1 MLNIIKNYFM
11 IKIFNTIKQLLSNIK
26 LVRLI
31 YEKILL
37 LRCKKCFFLK
47 KNLICETNL
56 NSKLNLQN
64 FNDDYLKIAGNI
76 TTLEIPDLTGG
87 VCSTDRE
94 IIYNLIK
101 IIKPKKVLEIGTH
114 IGSST
119 VTIALAL
126 SIINENGTLKTVD
139 IIDVNDN
146 LIKPWL
152 KFKEK
157 KSPLSNLRLLKIDK
171 FVKFIVEDSSKFLK
185 EDLSNYDLIFLD
197 GSHRADHVYKEVSLA
212 LNLLNPNG
220 IILLHDYY
228 PASNPIPGP
237 REAFKRINKENNQ
250 IDIYQLT
257 NLDWAQS
264 SKNIGSSLAILYKK

>member
-1 MLNIIKNYFM
+1 MLYITKNYLM
-11 IKIFNTIKQLLSNIK
+11 NKIFNKIKQLLSNIK

-37 LRCKKCFFLK
+37 LRCEKRFFLN

-64 FNDDYLKIAGNI
+64 FKNDYLKIAGKI
-76 TTLEIPDLTGG
+76 IISEIPDLTGG
-87 VCSTDRE
+87 VCATDRE

-101 IIKPKKVLEIGTH
+101 ILKPKKVLEIGTH

-126 SIINENGTLKTVD
+126 SVINENGALTTVD
-139 IIDVNDN
+139 IIDVNDD
-146 LIKPWL
+146 LVRPWL
-152 KFKEK
+152 KFKQK
-157 KSPLSNLRLLKIDK
+157 KSPLCNLKLLKIDK
-171 FVKFIVEDSSKFLK
+171 FVKFIVEDSLKFLK
-185 EDLSNYDLIFLD
+185 ENLSKYDLIFLD

-212 LNLLNPNG
+212 LNLINSNG

-257 NLDWAQS
+257 NLNWAQLN
-264 SKNIGSSLAILYKK
+264 NIGSSLAILYKK

>member
-1 MLNIIKNYFM
+1 MR
-11 IKIFNTIKQLLSNIK
+11 KIFNTIKQLLSNIK
-26 LVRLI
+26 LLRLI

-37 LRCKKCFFLK
+37 LRCEKRFFLN

-64 FNDDYLKIAGNI
+64 FKNDYLNITGNI
-76 TTLEIPDLTGG
+76 IISEIPDLTGG
-87 VCSTDRE
+87 VCTTDRE

-119 VTIALAL
+119 VTIASAL
-126 SIINENGTLKTVD
+126 SDINENGTLTTVD
-139 IIDVNDN
+139 IIDVNDD
-146 LIKPWL
+146 LVRPWL
-152 KFKEK
+152 KFKTK
-157 KSPLSNLRLLKIDK
+157 NSPLTNLRLLKIDQ
-171 FVKFIVEDSSKFLK
+171 FVEFIVENSMKFLK
-185 EDLSNYDLIFLD
+185 ENLIKYDLIFLD

-212 LNLLNPNG
+212 LNSLYPNG

-237 REAFKRINKENNQ
+237 REAFKRINNENNQ

-257 NLDWAQS
+257 NLDWAKKF
-264 SKNIGSSLAILYKK
+264 KNIGSSLAILYKK